1 MLRSLSLF
9 LLTMIM
15 VACQPAST
23 IPSNGPVLVQEVTL
37 APSEV
42 LPTRF
47 LSPTPSPQNIRPTS
61 EVVSPLNQVT
71 VDAQFVLVTPTLPPS
86 KTPTATPTQTQTP
99 TVTPTTTM
107 TNTAT
112 STAFILPTSELRE
125 ATDIASSNADR
136 VCDTNWFFIE
146 PRPASCPLNVP
157 TASTGVYQEF
167 QFGYMLWVGSL
178 QAIYVLYNDSNQPR
192 WEVYRDFFQEDNP
205 SMAYLDDDP
214 REVQPGFWSPRRGF
228 GLLWEQNTEV
238 RNRIGPATQQW
249 EQPYSAQVQT
259 DSSNSIFIS
268 TPSNFVVGL
277 IGNGTNW
284 ERYYSFVF
292 TPPNTTNTNN
302 SVPIAPLGGTIIP
315 TRPPGF

>member
-1 MLRSLSLF
+1 MVRWFSLWILML
-9 LLTMIM
+9 LL
-15 VACQPAST
+15 VACQPE
-23 IPSNGPVLVQEVTL
+23 IISNGPILVQEVTL

-42 LPTRF
+42 QSTRF
-47 LSPTPSPQNIRPTS
+47 LSPTPSPQNITRPTS

-136 VCDTNWFFIE
+136 ICDSNWFFIE
-146 PRPASCPLNVP
+146 PRPAGCPLNAP
-157 TASTGVYQEF
+157 TASAGVYQEF
-167 QFGYMLWVGSL
+167 QFGHMLWVGSL
-178 QAIYVLYNDSNQPR
+178 QAIYVLYTDSNQPR
-192 WEVYRDFFQEDNP
+192 WEVYRDFFEEGNP
-205 SMAYLDDDP
+205 SMAYLDADP
-214 REVQPGFWSPRRGF
+214 REVQSGFWSPRRGF
-228 GLLWEQNTEV
+228 GLLWEQNIDV
-238 RNRIGPATQQW
+238 RNRIGAATQQW
-249 EQPYSAQVQT
+249 EQPYSAQVQS

-284 ERYYSFVF
+284 EQYYSFVF
-292 TPPNTTNTNN
+292 TPQSNNNN
-302 SVPIAPLGGTIIP
+302 SIPIAPLGGTIIP